1 MPSPNSSVIEAPS
14 MIPKAANSKAETS
27 ETANSNAENP
37 KAETSESM
45 TDPLNEPDASPPAA
59 GRPTPRPGRARITAA
74 VIGAVLLGLIAL
86 LAFGSDDRLTPSNDV
101 LGRRVP
107 AISGESLDGR
117 SYNIDNARGSRWV
130 VVNFF
135 ATWCPGCV
143 NEHPELVAFNQ
154 WANANGQA
162 ELVAVVFN
170 DPAELVEAFFV
181 ENGGDW
187 PVLDDPG
194 IAINFQVAQI
204 PETFVVAPSGQVVR
218 HIQGEV
224 RAADLVDLIE
234 GS

>member
-1 MPSPNSSVIEAPS
+1 MSRVRWVSVS
-14 MIPKAANSKAETS
+14 V
-27 ETANSNAENP
+27 
-37 KAETSESM
+37 
-45 TDPLNEPDASPPAA
+45 
-59 GRPTPRPGRARITAA
+59 A
-74 VIGAVLLGLIAL
+74 VVLVALVAL
-86 LAFGSDDRLTPSNDV
+86 LAFGSDDRLNPASDV

-107 AISGESLDGR
+107 EVKGATLAGDT
-117 SYNIDNARGSRWV
+117 YNIDNARGKWV

-143 NEHPELVAFNQ
+143 NEHPELVAFDQ
-154 WANANGQA
+154 WANANGKA

-170 DPAELVEAFFV
+170 DPAELVDAFFV

-224 RAADLVDLIE
+224 RADDLIALIE